1 MRGKQHPL
9 LVVLVVL
16 GTAVLVLGAVMTAI
30 FALAGRAG
38 GLSLKDKIGVVP
50 IEGAITKSETVVSQL
65 VEFKKDRSVKAIILR
80 VNSPGGGVAPS
91 QEIYREIRKTRENKK
106 VIASMGSVAA
116 SGGYYVASAADKI
129 VASPGTMTGSIG
141 VLMEFVRY
149 QELMEKIGVDIEVLK
164 SGEFKDI
171 GSPHRKLTEQD
182 KEMLQT
188 LVFDIQSQ
196 FVEAVAQGRN
206 LSMEK
211 VREIADGRI
220 ISGSQGLELGLVDQ
234 LGNFQDAVDLAKSM
248 AGIKGEATL
257 VYPKRT
263 KVRLWDVLAR
273 DASRSFYRALR
284 DALGMQIEYRW
295 DGLPY

>member
-1 MRGKQHPL
+1 M
-9 LVVLVVL
+9 VVVVIL
-16 GTAVLVLGAVMTAI
+16 GIAVLVLGVVTAAI

-38 GLSLKDKIGVVP
+38 GLSLKDKIGVIP
-50 IEGAITKSETVVSQL
+50 IEGAIAKSETVVSQL

-80 VNSPGGGVAPS
+80 VDSPGGGVAPS
-91 QEIYREIRKTRENKK
+91 QEIYREIRKTKEKK
-106 VIASMGSVAA
+106 KIIVSMGSVAA
-116 SGGYYVASAADKI
+116 SGGYYVSSAADKI
-129 VASPGTMTGSIG
+129 IASPGTLTGSIG
-141 VLMEFVRY
+141 VLMEFVRL

-182 KEMLQT
+182 KEMVRALI
-188 LVFDIQSQ
+188 FDIQSQ

-206 LSMEK
+206 LPIEK

-220 ISGSQGLELGLVDQ
+220 FSGSQGLELGLVDQ

-257 VYPKRT
+257 VYPKRIRL
-263 KVRLWDVLAR
+263 RLWDILAK
-273 DASRSFYRALR
+273 DASRVLYRALR